1 MLFLLRI
8 DFTGHKIP
16 ESWASIPLGSI
27 MGFCDNSDEVL
38 DFITERACSRKALSN
53 GLG

>member
-1 MLFLLRI
+1 M
-8 DFTGHKIP
+8 D
-16 ESWASIPLGSI
+16 
-27 MGFCDNSDEVL
+27 FCDNSDEVM